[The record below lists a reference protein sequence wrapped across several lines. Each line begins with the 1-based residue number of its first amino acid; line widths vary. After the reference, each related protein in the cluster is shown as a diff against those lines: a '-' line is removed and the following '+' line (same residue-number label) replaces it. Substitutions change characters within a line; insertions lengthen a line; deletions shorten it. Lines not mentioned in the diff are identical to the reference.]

1 MYFPSD
7 DSIFLSDIVNQY
19 HGQLALEVGTS
30 SGIILKEL
38 SKNFRIAIG
47 TDLDLNSLI
56 HSQSILKNDKLI
68 CCDAASALHNVK
80 FDLIVTN
87 PPYLPNNPNH
97 VDKTIDGG
105 PSGIEVSIH
114 ILTSALDKLTKTGK
128 ILIVV
133 SSFSNKKKLER
144 FIVENNLV
152 MKQIAKK
159 NLFYESLEIME
170 ISRKNTA
177 MNR

>member
-68 CCDAASALHNVK
+68 CCDAASALYNVK

-114 ILTSALDKLTKTGK
+114 ILTSALDKLTKAGK

-133 SSFSNKKKLER
+133 SSLSNKKKLER

-170 ISRKNTA
+170 ISRKIKQ
-177 MNR
+177 

>member
-56 HSQSILKNDKLI
+56 HSKSILKNDKLI

-170 ISRKNTA
+170 ISRKIKQ
-177 MNR
+177 

>member
-170 ISRKNTA
+170 ISRKIKQ
-177 MNR
+177 